1 MALSRITEAVASF
14 TDLTIADDLTLSD
27 DLLMASDAAKI
38 SFGADAD
45 VSFTHVADTGL
56 LLNSTSVIQFNDA
69 SQNIGA
75 PSATVLD
82 INATDEIELN
92 ATLIDVNGN
101 LDISGTALVTGVLT
115 TTAATVFNG
124 GFASNA
130 DSTMGTDKKIQFRDT
145 GLTINSSADGQ
156 LDIVADT
163 EVQIA
168 ATTIDINGNVEI
180 SGTLAQVG
188 VSTSTAKDIFNA
200 GMSLKNGATS
210 AGFAEFFEDSDNGT
224 NKVTLIGPASTADVT
239 VVLPAT
245 AGTLALT
252 SEVATTES
260 IQDVVGA
267 MFSSNTETNITV
279 TYEDSD
285 GTIDLVVDAA
295 QPNVTSL
302 GTLTTLTVDNIIIN
316 GSNIGHTSDTDAI
329 AIASNGQL
337 TLTQTLIG
345 TALDISGDIDVDGTT
360 NLDVVD
366 IDGAVDMASTL
377 QVDGAIT
384 GSSTIQGT
392 TITATTAFVP
402 DASDG
407 AALGTSSLEFSDL
420 FLADGAV
427 ISFGDDQEI
436 TLTHVADDGLI
447 LKHVGTAD
455 GKEPSFSFHA
465 GDNDIAANDVLGS
478 IFFKAPDEGAGTDA
492 ILVAAGIEAVS
503 EGDFSASNNAT
514 KLSFLTGASEA
525 AAEKMSL
532 SSGGNLTVSGN
543 LGVGG
548 TAVANTDTDTSNT
561 GNVTLDFGANQNFVL
576 TLTGNTT
583 LANPSTEQVGQSGFI
598 VCIQDGTGSRT
609 LSLGTDYETAGGA
622 GITLTSTASATDI
635 IPYVVAAAGRIL
647 LGAPQLAFS

>member
-14 TDLTIADDLTLSD
+14 TDLTIGDDLTLSD
-27 DLLMASDAAKI
+27 DLLIASDAAVVK
-38 SFGADAD
+38 FGADAE
-45 VSFTHVADTGL
+45 VTLTHVHNTGL

-492 ILVAAGIEAVS
+492 VLVAAGIEAVS

-561 GNVTLDFGANQNFVL
+561 GSVTLDFGANQNFVL

>member
-92 ATLIDVNGN
+92 ATLVDVNAN
-101 LDISGTALVTGVLT
+101 LDVSGTIVSGGTLTATTSIGIGSAVLT
-115 TTAATVFNG
+115 EAE
-124 GFASNA
+124 
-130 DSTMGTDKKIQFRDT
+130 
-145 GLTINSSADGQ
+145 LELLDG
-156 LDIVADT
+156 I
-163 EVQIA
+163 
-168 ATTIDINGNVEI
+168 
-180 SGTLAQVG
+180 
-188 VSTSTAKDIFNA
+188 
-200 GMSLKNGATS
+200 
-210 AGFAEFFEDSDNGT
+210 
-224 NKVTLIGPASTADVT
+224 
-239 VVLPAT
+239 T
-245 AGTLALT
+245 AGTAAANKAVVLDG
-252 SEVATTES
+252 SKNIATIGTIGS
-260 IQDVVGA
+260 G
-267 MFSSNTETNITV
+267 NIT
-279 TYEDSD
+279 S
-285 GTIDLVVDAA
+285 
-295 QPNVTSL
+295 
-302 GTLTTLTVDNIIIN
+302 
-316 GSNIGHTSDTDAI
+316 
-329 AIASNGQL
+329 
-337 TLTQTLIG
+337 
-345 TALDISGDIDVDGTT
+345 SG
-360 NLDVVD
+360 
-366 IDGAVDMASTL
+366 
-377 QVDGAIT
+377 
-384 GSSTIQGT
+384 TIQGT

>member
-14 TDLTIADDLTLSD
+14 TDLTIGDDLTLSD
-27 DLLMASDAAKI
+27 DLLIASDAAVVK
-38 SFGADAD
+38 FGADAE
-45 VSFTHVADTGL
+45 VTLTHVHNTGL

-92 ATLIDVNGN
+92 ATLID
-101 LDISGTALVTGVLT
+101 
-115 TTAATVFNG
+115 
-124 GFASNA
+124 
-130 DSTMGTDKKIQFRDT
+130 
-145 GLTINSSADGQ
+145 
-156 LDIVADT
+156 
-163 EVQIA
+163 
-168 ATTIDINGNVEI
+168 INGNVEI
-180 SGTLAQVG
+180 SGTTAQVG

-200 GMSLKNGATS
+200 GVSLKNGATS
-210 AGFAEFFEDSDNGT
+210 AGFVEFFEDSDNGT

-239 VVLPAT
+239 VVLPST

-252 SEVATTES
+252 SDVASAES
-260 IQDVVGA
+260 IQDIVGA

-583 LANPSTEQVGQSGFI
+583 LVNPSTEQVGQSGFI

>member
-14 TDLTIADDLTLSD
+14 TDLTIGDDLTLSD
-27 DLLMASDAAKI
+27 DLLIASDAAVVK
-38 SFGADAD
+38 FGADAE
-45 VSFTHVADTGL
+45 VTLTHVHNTGL

-92 ATLIDVNGN
+92 ATLID
-101 LDISGTALVTGVLT
+101 
-115 TTAATVFNG
+115 
-124 GFASNA
+124 
-130 DSTMGTDKKIQFRDT
+130 
-145 GLTINSSADGQ
+145 
-156 LDIVADT
+156 
-163 EVQIA
+163 
-168 ATTIDINGNVEI
+168 INGNVEI
-180 SGTLAQVG
+180 SGTTAQVG
-188 VSTSTAKDIFNA
+188 VATFTARDIHSGGITIANDGQIGSVGDTDAIAISSAGVTTFSQKDVHSI
-200 GMSLKNGATS
+200 GMSVKNGATS
-210 AGFAEFFEDSDNGT
+210 AGFVEFFEDSDNGT

-239 VVLPAT
+239 VVLPST

-252 SEVATTES
+252 SDVASTES
-260 IQDVVGA
+260 IQDIVGA

-302 GTLTTLTVDNIIIN
+302 GTLTSLTVDNIIIN

-532 SSGGNLTVSGN
+532 SSGGNLTVSG
-543 LGVGG
+543 
-548 TAVANTDTDTSNT
+548 TAVANTDTDTSNSGT
-561 GNVTLDFGANQNFVL
+561 VDLDFATKQNFVL
-576 TLTGNTT
+576 TLTGNITSLT
-583 LANPSTEQVGQSGFI
+583 ASNEQVGQSGFI
-598 VCIQDGTGSRT
+598 VFIQDGTGSRT
-609 LSLGTDYETAGGA
+609 VSLHGDYETAGGA
-622 GITLTSTASATDI
+622 GLTLTSTASATDI
-635 IPYVVAAAGRIL
+635 VPYVVAASSRIL

>member
-14 TDLTIADDLTLSD
+14 TDLTIGDDLTLSD
-27 DLLMASDAAKI
+27 DLLIASDAAVVK
-38 SFGADAD
+38 FGADAE
-45 VSFTHVADTGL
+45 VTLTHVHNTGL

-92 ATLIDVNGN
+92 ATLID
-101 LDISGTALVTGVLT
+101 
-115 TTAATVFNG
+115 
-124 GFASNA
+124 
-130 DSTMGTDKKIQFRDT
+130 
-145 GLTINSSADGQ
+145 
-156 LDIVADT
+156 
-163 EVQIA
+163 
-168 ATTIDINGNVEI
+168 INGNVEI
-180 SGTLAQVG
+180 SGTTAQVG

-200 GMSLKNGATS
+200 GVSLKNGATS
-210 AGFAEFFEDSDNGT
+210 AGFVEFFEDSDNGT

-239 VVLPAT
+239 VVLPST

-252 SEVATTES
+252 SDVASTES
-260 IQDVVGA
+260 IQDIVGA

-302 GTLTTLTVDNIIIN
+302 GTLTALTVDNIIIN

-532 SSGGNLTVSGN
+532 SSGGNLTVSG
-543 LGVGG
+543 
-548 TAVANTDTDTSNT
+548 TAVANTDTDTSNSGT
-561 GNVTLDFGANQNFVL
+561 VDLDFATKQNFVL
-576 TLTGNTT
+576 TLTGNITSLT
-583 LANPSTEQVGQSGFI
+583 ASNEQVGQSGFI
-598 VCIQDGTGSRT
+598 VFIQDGTGSRT
-609 LSLGTDYETAGGA
+609 VSLHGDYETAGGA
-622 GITLTSTASATDI
+622 GLTLTSTASATDI
-635 IPYVVAAAGRIL
+635 VPYVVAASSRIL

>member
-14 TDLTIADDLTLSD
+14 TDLTIGDDLTLSD
-27 DLLMASDAAKI
+27 DLLIASDAAVVK
-38 SFGADAD
+38 FGADAE
-45 VSFTHVADTGL
+45 VTLTHVHNTGL

-92 ATLIDVNGN
+92 ATLID
-101 LDISGTALVTGVLT
+101 
-115 TTAATVFNG
+115 
-124 GFASNA
+124 
-130 DSTMGTDKKIQFRDT
+130 
-145 GLTINSSADGQ
+145 
-156 LDIVADT
+156 
-163 EVQIA
+163 
-168 ATTIDINGNVEI
+168 INGNVEI
-180 SGTLAQVG
+180 SGTTAQVG

-210 AGFAEFFEDSDNGT
+210 AGFVEFFEDSDNGT

-239 VVLPAT
+239 VVLPST

-252 SEVATTES
+252 SDVASAES
-260 IQDVVGA
+260 IQDIVGA

-302 GTLTTLTVDNIIIN
+302 GTLTSLTVDNIIIN

-345 TALDISGDIDVDGTT
+345 TALDISGDIDIDGTT

-532 SSGGNLTVSGN
+532 SSGGNLTVSG
-543 LGVGG
+543 

-561 GNVTLDFGANQNFVL
+561 GTVDLDFGTKQNFVL
-576 TLTGNTT
+576 TLTGNITSLT
-583 LANPSTEQVGQSGFI
+583 ASNEQVGQSGFI
-598 VCIQDGTGSRT
+598 VFIQDGTGSRT
-609 LSLGTDYETAGGA
+609 VSLHGDYETAGGA
-622 GITLTSTASATDI
+622 GLTLTSTASATDI
-635 IPYVVAAAGRIL
+635 VPYVVAASSRIL

>member
-14 TDLTIADDLTLSD
+14 TDLTIGDDLTLSD
-27 DLLMASDAAKI
+27 DLLIASDAAVVK
-38 SFGADAD
+38 FGADAE
-45 VSFTHVADTGL
+45 VTLTHVHNTGL

-92 ATLIDVNGN
+92 ATLID
-101 LDISGTALVTGVLT
+101 
-115 TTAATVFNG
+115 
-124 GFASNA
+124 
-130 DSTMGTDKKIQFRDT
+130 
-145 GLTINSSADGQ
+145 
-156 LDIVADT
+156 
-163 EVQIA
+163 
-168 ATTIDINGNVEI
+168 INGNVEI
-180 SGTLAQVG
+180 SGTNAQVG

-210 AGFAEFFEDSDNGT
+210 AGFVEFFEDSDNGT

-239 VVLPAT
+239 VVLPST

-252 SEVATTES
+252 SDVASAES
-260 IQDVVGA
+260 IQDIVGA

-302 GTLTTLTVDNIIIN
+302 GTLTSLTVDNIIIN

-345 TALDISGDIDVDGTT
+345 TALDISGDIDIDGTT

-532 SSGGNLTVSGN
+532 SSGGNLTVSG
-543 LGVGG
+543 

-561 GNVTLDFGANQNFVL
+561 GTVDLDFGTKQNFVL
-576 TLTGNTT
+576 TLTGNITSLT
-583 LANPSTEQVGQSGFI
+583 ASNEQVGQSGFI
-598 VCIQDGTGSRT
+598 VFIQDGTGSRT
-609 LSLGTDYETAGGA
+609 VSLHGDYETAGGA
-622 GITLTSTASATDI
+622 GLTLTSTASATDI
-635 IPYVVAAAGRIL
+635 VPYVVAASSRIL